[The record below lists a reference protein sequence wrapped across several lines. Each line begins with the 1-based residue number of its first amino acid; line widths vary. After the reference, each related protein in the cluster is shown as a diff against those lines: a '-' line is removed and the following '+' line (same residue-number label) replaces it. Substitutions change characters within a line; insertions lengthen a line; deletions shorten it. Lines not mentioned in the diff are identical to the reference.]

1 MAKRI
6 DRLFFWF
13 IIGFSIFG
21 FLIFLSASLGLLN
34 RDGAR
39 FNVVA
44 LKQFILLS
52 IGLGLFLI
60 VGRLNY
66 RSWQKMALIIGL
78 ASLLL
83 TCLVFIPNL
92 GFEAGG
98 AKRWIALGGLTVQP
112 AEFMKLGFIF
122 CFAAWLGEPSNKKH
136 LSTAGLWTFL
146 ILLSLTALPLVLQP
160 DIDTLFIIFSAGL
173 AMFLVSEARW
183 SHIGLIIVLVA
194 IAASLIAWQKPY
206 IVERIKTYLDPT
218 RDPLSASWQVN
229 QSLIAIGS
237 GGTSGRGFGQSLQKF
252 HYLPEP
258 IGDSIFAVA
267 AEEFGFIGGILI
279 IVSFVIFALLGL
291 KVSIRAP
298 TNFGRLLCV
307 GIVIMITTGAFIN
320 IASMLGLIPLTGTPL
335 LFISHGGT
343 ALLVAFIGS
352 GVILSVARST
362 VKHYPS

>member
-1 MAKRI
+1 MSSRI

-13 IIGFSIFG
+13 IISLSFLGFI
-21 FLIFLSASLGLLN
+21 IFLSASLGLLN

-44 LKQFILLS
+44 VKQFILLAV
-52 IGLGLFLI
+52 GLVLFLI

-66 RSWQKMALIIGL
+66 RHWQKVALVIGI
-78 ASLLL
+78 ASFLF
-83 TCLVFIPNL
+83 TCLVFVPGL

-98 AKRWIALGGLTVQP
+98 ARRWIAIAGHSIQP
-112 AEFMKLGFIF
+112 AEFLKLGFIL
-122 CFAAWLGEPSNKKH
+122 CFAAWLGEQSTKKT
-136 LSTAGLWTFL
+136 SSSSSLWAFL
-146 ILLSLTALPLVLQP
+146 ILLGVTAVPLVLQP

-173 AMFLVSEARW
+173 AMFLVSQARW
-183 SHIGLIIVLVA
+183 SQIGLVLLIVL
-194 IAASLIAWQKPY
+194 IGGLLIIWQKPY
-206 IVERIKTYLDPT
+206 ILERIKTYFDPD
-218 RDPLSASWQVN
+218 RDPLSASWQIN

-237 GGTSGRGFGQSLQKF
+237 GGVWGRGFGQSLQKF

-267 AEEFGFIGGILI
+267 AEEFGFVGGILI
-279 IVSFVIFALLGL
+279 IVSFVTFALLGL
-291 KVSIRAP
+291 KISTRAP
-298 TNFGRLLCV
+298 TTFGRLLCV

-320 IASMLGLIPLTGTPL
+320 VASMLALIPLTGTPL

-352 GVILSVARST
+352 GIILSVARST
-362 VKHYPS
+362 VRRPGV